1 MRVALVGAGVLGT
14 TVLHHSY
21 EQKDID
27 VVGFFDDYSR
37 EPIESLE
44 ILGGLEEIPQKYK
57 NGLFDE
63 VLITIGY
70 NHINFREKLFSEL
83 TSMNIPFA
91 TSIHPSASI
100 SRNVKV
106 EQGCIIFPGCIIDDN
121 AKVGQNSILNAGC
134 VISHDSNI
142 GPHSFLGPGVNI
154 SGFVNIGKCSFIGVG
169 TTIIDNLDIGPH
181 TQTGGGAVVTQSSGG
196 GKLLVGIPAKVVRNS
211 DNKP

>member
-44 ILGGLEEIPQKYK
+44 ILGGLKKSPQKYK

-83 TSMNIPFA
+83 TSRTFLA

-106 EQGCIIFPGCIIDDN
+106 EQGMYYF
-121 AKVGQNSILNAGC
+121 SRMY
-134 VISHDSNI
+134 H
-142 GPHSFLGPGVNI
+142 
-154 SGFVNIGKCSFIGVG
+154 
-169 TTIIDNLDIGPH
+169 
-181 TQTGGGAVVTQSSGG
+181 
-196 GKLLVGIPAKVVRNS
+196 R
-211 DNKP
+211 